1 MSINERED
9 ITLKNTIDYRPSK
22 VLSSM
27 KIHGLNL
34 LFIMAENI
42 GTILITAHPN
52 TV

>member
-1 MSINERED
+1 MPINERED

-34 LFIMAENI
+34 FIMAENI